1 MSEQISNGTAF
12 NIYYSENNIPYNNT
26 DIKII
31 GARSGIIVCK
41 DDLSYNLLFVNE
53 SGTPYL
59 LSDDVNK
66 FTAVRPII
74 LNDIKNGKEREIKLN
89 YDTSDSSL
97 LTVNDSGQLIVNTN
111 QLNNNYASKHVETDI
126 TKLNKDIISL
136 QQENISL
143 KSQIDVLNR
152 RFNALNIDKDEYKPA
167 YLDIWLKSSQD
178 QNKLC
183 IRKKDNKDIT
193 YNYTLQYSGEIK
205 INLYSTYSCL
215 ENNEYN
221 WNDNYDFV
229 KQITTYSG
237 PRPNIVQKDNNAYI
251 LIKNA
256 YLKNT
261 QNKYHYIYSNNL
273 NQITDSYFNKFDET
287 YNGYIGNKD
296 LGNERVSYAYNLS
309 SNQIDINRGKTINL
323 QYFSNSRF
331 ADYPFEYIENKKT
344 FNTYNY
350 YPVSK
355 FSINII
361 DNFNI
366 YNESPT
372 GLKIICSYFNNNN
385 EVKFAYYIKTTIG
398 GTLSLEKHIKKLS
411 SIQIYPCI
419 YNSYYGINSNLKLSS
434 NRGGNI
440 TFQDI
445 KPETGSSQTISY
457 TLNFDNVSYLEFKF
471 SEKSYNNKM
480 NFQLYLDLSTTNN
493 KNTIPRIISIN
504 KDSYNYQF
512 NKFPTD
518 ISTNMPGVKI
528 YTNNTN
534 QSKVENIKLYNNA
547 KEWRRIHIL
556 NNGLN
561 NTDTIRMLIDELV
574 IDDKTIDEYDNNYN
588 YRIDIDN
595 TFIELQHK
603 LDNTK
608 VLTISSD
615 GSVSNVNLPT
625 TPIAPTP
632 APTST
637 PKPTQQMYTL
647 KIIDSNTN
655 EIIHTYQQDNKYFE
669 INDITYKSIRHTDNV
684 HVDQISDN
692 ILMVTILDGFYTG
705 GIYVDMST
713 PAPQEYTLNI
723 IDNNTQS
730 LINQYKQN
738 NSRFEIS
745 GITITYDSIKDSS
758 HVELHWQNNI
768 LSVAIIR
775 TGYYTGSIYVDM
787 PVNNNTTTTT
797 TTAPPPKPTP
807 PSAPTPTTTR

>member
-111 QLNNNYASKHVETDI
+111 QLNNNYAGKHVETDI

-143 KSQIDVLNR
+143 KSQIDILNK

-167 YLDIWLKSSQD
+167 YLNIWLESWQNTESS

-183 IRKKDNKDIT
+183 IRKKDNEDKT
-193 YNYTLQYSGEIK
+193 YKYELYYSGNTE

-215 ENNEYN
+215 ENDKYK

-237 PRPNIVQKDNNAYI
+237 PRPNIEQKNNNAYI
-251 LIKNA
+251 SIKNA

-355 FSINII
+355 FSINTI

-385 EVKFAYYIKTTIG
+385 ELKFAYYIKTTIG
-398 GTLSLEKHIKKLS
+398 SKLSLEKHIKKLS

-434 NRGGNI
+434 NRIGNI

-445 KPETGSSQTISY
+445 KPETGSIYTYSH

-471 SEKSYNNKM
+471 SEKSYNNKI
-480 NFQLYLDLSTTNN
+480 NFQLELDLSTT
-493 KNTIPRIISIN
+493 KNENAIYRRISII

-512 NKFPTD
+512 NEFPSWTQ
-518 ISTNMPGVKI
+518 TNMPGLKI
-528 YTNNTN
+528 YSDNKN
-534 QSKVENIKLYNNA
+534 QSKAENIKLYNNA

-556 NNGLN
+556 NKGLN
-561 NTDTIRMLIDELV
+561 NTDTIGMLIDELV
-574 IDDKTIDEYDNNYN
+574 IDDKTIDEYDDHYN
-588 YRIDIDN
+588 YRIDIYD
-595 TFIELQHK
+595 TCIEL
-603 LDNTK
+603 LSRAGYTK
-608 VLTISSD
+608 VLTIYSD
-615 GSVSNVNLPT
+615 GLVSNVNLPT
-625 TPIAPTP
+625 TTIAPTP

-637 PKPTQQMYTL
+637 PKPTHEYLLYIYNYNDHTL
-647 KIIDSNTN
+647 
-655 EIIHTYQQDNKYFE
+655 
-669 INDITYKSIRHTDNV
+669 INDKPLR
-684 HVDQISDN
+684 
-692 ILMVTILDGFYTG
+692 
-705 GIYVDMST
+705 
-713 PAPQEYTLNI
+713 
-723 IDNNTQS
+723 
-730 LINQYKQN
+730 QN
-738 NSRFEIS
+738 NPRFEIS
-745 GITITYDSIKDSS
+745 DITYDSIKRKTNVQ
-758 HVELHWQNNI
+758 VEQNSNKLIVTILYGLH
-768 LSVAIIR
+768 SGR
-775 TGYYTGSIYVDM
+775 IYVDTS
-787 PVNNNTTTTT
+787 VNNDTTTTT
-797 TTAPPPKPTP
+797 TTTTTVPPPKPTP
-807 PSAPTPTTTR
+807 PPVPTPTTTR

>member
-74 LNDIKNGKEREIKLN
+74 LNNIKNGKEREIKLN

-111 QLNNNYASKHVETDI
+111 QLNNNYAGKHVETDI

-178 QNKLC
+178 QDKLC
-183 IRKKDNKDIT
+183 IRKKDNEDIT

-237 PRPNIVQKDNNAYI
+237 PRPNIVPKNNNAYI

-261 QNKYHYIYSNNL
+261 PNKYHYIYSNNL

-331 ADYPFEYIENKKT
+331 ADYPFEYIEDKKT

-355 FSINII
+355 FSINTI

-366 YNESPT
+366 YNEPPT
-372 GLKIICSYFNNNN
+372 DLKIICSYFNNNN

-398 GTLSLEKHIKKLS
+398 GTLLLEKHIKKLS

-419 YNSYYGINSNLKLSS
+419 YNSYYGINSNLKLLSS

-471 SEKSYNNKM
+471 SEKSYNNKIKI
-480 NFQLYLDLSTTNN
+480 QLYLYLSTTENK

-512 NKFPTD
+512 NEFPTD

-528 YTNNTN
+528 YTDNTN
-534 QSKVENIKLYNNA
+534 QSKGENIKLYNNA

-574 IDDKTIDEYDNNYN
+574 IDDETLDKYDDNYN

-595 TFIELQHK
+595 TYIKLQYIAN
-603 LDNTK
+603 NTN
-608 VLTISSD
+608 VLTIYSD
-615 GSVSNVNLPT
+615 GAVSNINLPT
-625 TPIAPTP
+625 ITIAPTL

-655 EIIHTYQQDNKYFE
+655 KIIHTYPPQDNKYFE
-669 INDITYKSIRHTDNV
+669 VRNITYDSIRHTDNV
-684 HVDQISDN
+684 HVELISNN
-692 ILMVTILDGFYTG
+692 ILMATIFDGFYTG
-705 GIYVDMST
+705 SIYVDMST
-713 PAPQEYTLNI
+713 PAPEKYTLKI
-723 IDNNTQS
+723 IDNNTDKIIDQPT
-730 LINQYKQN
+730 QYN
-738 NSRFEIS
+738 NPVFKIS
-745 GITITYDSIKDSS
+745 GITYDSIKRKSFVD
-758 HVELHWQNNI
+758 VVPNPDNTLTVTI
-768 LSVAIIR
+768 LNDFH
-775 TGYYTGSIYVDM
+775 TGSIYVDM

-797 TTAPPPKPTP
+797 TTAPPP
-807 PSAPTPTTTR
+807 APTPTTTR